1 VLFPDR
7 KRDNNNNYYN
17 YNYLNNKNYLDKQA
31 SKQPTNTYFSIYLT
45 FNARTEKNS
54 YGTVLILN
62 QQKMSKQ
69 FLFAATM
76 VALASAAGEES
87 LVKDAIVATLKEA
100 ININADSEA
109 QGVENCVN
117 KCKNTF
123 DNTQYAIQT
132 QTKST
137 YEYFACEAGCKICD
151 AQQRNGDNDAG
162 ACFKT
167 CKDTDWLTQMKDDQG
182 NPVTVVKG
190 VIEPDKACE
199 MGCVIQT
206 CQVVCTGGTTDMKQT
221 SANAKDWWPSPNGC
235 PGNKGNSC
243 GCSIK
248 TGGVRPGGYY
258 AQNGKLTTSPIIKI
272 TKQLTLFTIN
282 NQQVITTIGILVSV
296 NKQELLNVAVTLSTF
311 AFIKVVKV
319 LPIIKM
325 VSLKHKNIVLMF
337 QELVEIL
344 HLQFANG
351 LKHLVTAVIQ

>member
-1 VLFPDR
+1 
-7 KRDNNNNYYN
+7 
-17 YNYLNNKNYLDKQA
+17 
-31 SKQPTNTYFSIYLT
+31 
-45 FNARTEKNS
+45 
-54 YGTVLILN
+54 
-62 QQKMSKQ
+62 MSKQ

-258 AQNGKLTTSPIIKI
+258 AQNGDYNYWNSGVSQQAGAAECCSNAVNICFYQGSKSSTNYKNGVAQAQKYCADVPGIGGNSASAICKWAKAPGNCGNPIS
-272 TKQLTLFTIN
+272 Q
-282 NQQVITTIGILVSV
+282 
-296 NKQELLNVAVTLSTF
+296 
-311 AFIKVVKV
+311 
-319 LPIIKM
+319 
-325 VSLKHKNIVLMF
+325 
-337 QELVEIL
+337 
-344 HLQFANG
+344 
-351 LKHLVTAVIQ
+351 